1 MKLQMM
7 FWLMLFW
14 CTHLAAAAADD
25 DVEKQC
31 LNDVSSYFLCGN
43 ICLYGTSIC
52 TCGNDRLYSEN
63 DKYCCIPSGYN
74 IIVQDVVS
82 IGKPLL

>member
-7 FWLMLFW
+7 LLMLLMLFW
-14 CTHLAAAAADD
+14 CTHLAAAADDD

-52 TCGNDRLYSEN
+52 TCGNDRLY
-63 DKYCCIPSGYN
+63 
-74 IIVQDVVS
+74 VQ
-82 IGKPLL
+82 